1 MKSIRMKKSLGM
13 VAALSGL
20 LFLGACG
27 GGGATEESKSTDK
40 KVVKP

>member
-27 GGGATEESKSTDK
+27 GAGAAEESKSTDE

>member
-27 GGGATEESKSTDK
+27 GAAEESKSTDE

>member
-1 MKSIRMKKSLGM
+1 MKNIRMKKSLGM

-27 GGGATEESKSTDK
+27 GAVEESKSTGEK
-40 KVVKP
+40 MVTL